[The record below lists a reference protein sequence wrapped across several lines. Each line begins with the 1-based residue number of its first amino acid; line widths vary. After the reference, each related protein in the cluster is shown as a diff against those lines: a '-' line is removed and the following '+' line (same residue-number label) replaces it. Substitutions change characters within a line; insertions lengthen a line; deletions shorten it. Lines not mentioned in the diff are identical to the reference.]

1 MAAFA
6 LEISKDSGVDQCEEA
21 GRNVEDGKRL
31 REDHERDADRQDF
44 PARSERERDFFI
56 DSLLVRIHFTIEMIL
71 VERPCVIEV

>member
-6 LEISKDSGVDQCEEA
+6 LEKDSGVDQCEEA
-21 GRNVEDGKRL
+21 GRNVENGKRL
-31 REDHERDADRQDF
+31 REDHERNADRQDF

-71 VERPCVIEV
+71 VDRPCVMEV